1 MAILELLTGLQ
12 IGVKL
17 ELAWSSAMLHQ
28 SECQQVDFLGF
39 FCYRLDAMN
48 ESHKICH
55 FWDFFGLFL
64 LQIHLCYVLNVN
76 VNQQCECEWVLF
88 LNVNVNVKGCFYS
101 ERQCEWVLFSE
112 CSVNLQCECERLQ
125 PVDLTLHIYNCWPV
139 QSQEVVMS
147 ICSHVISI

>member
-1 MAILELLTGLQ
+1 MKVIKFVIFG
-12 IGVKL
+12 I
-17 ELAWSSAMLHQ
+17 
-28 SECQQVDFLGF
+28 FLGF
-39 FCYRLDAMN
+39 FCYR
-48 ESHKICH
+48 
-55 FWDFFGLFL
+55 
-64 LQIHLCYVLNVN
+64 LCYVLNVN

-88 LNVNVNVKGCFYS
+88 LNVNVKGCFYS
-101 ERQCEWVLFSE
+101 ERQCGWVLFSE